1 MRDPAEEPELREE
14 RNSREAIPPAAV
26 RRSRRR
32 GGLRHPSAPA
42 HPARRSVLQRRRPRF
57 LRRRVADGQGPPGR
71 ARAPGLGTARGAD
84 RFHALVRGGFYDGQA
99 FFHVIRGF
107 VAQFGLHGDTAV
119 AEAWRERTI
128 PDDTV
133 GAENVRGTL
142 TFARSGLDSRTTQ
155 LFFNLGD
162 NRRLDTTDGF
172 GFAPI
177 GRVVEGLP
185 VLDALN
191 PEYSGPA
198 GRELPD
204 GPHQDS
210 IWARG
215 EAYLV
220 EKFPNLDR
228 IERARVVRSW
238 D

>member
-1 MRDPAEEPELREE
+1 MKQCLRLLSAGLVVAAACATPPPPLTLPGDPFFSVAAPDSFDVELRTAKGPLVV
-14 RNSREAIPPAAV
+14 RV
-26 RRSRRR
+26 RRDW
-32 GGLRHPSAPA
+32 AP
-42 HPARRSVLQRRRPRF
+42 
-57 LRRRVADGQGPPGR
+57 
-71 ARAPGLGTARGAD
+71 RGAD

-99 FFHVIRGF
+99 FFRVIRGF
-107 VAQFGLHGDTAV
+107 VAQFGLHGDAAV

-142 TFARSGLDSRTTQ
+142 TFARSGQDSRTTQ

>member
-1 MRDPAEEPELREE
+1 MRNGTPVKQCLRLLSASLVVAAACATPPPPLTLPGDPFFSVAAPDSFDVELRTAKSPLVV
-14 RNSREAIPPAAV
+14 RV
-26 RRSRRR
+26 RRDW
-32 GGLRHPSAPA
+32 AP
-42 HPARRSVLQRRRPRF
+42 
-57 LRRRVADGQGPPGR
+57 
-71 ARAPGLGTARGAD
+71 RGAD
-84 RFHALVRGGFYDGQA
+84 RFHALVLGGFYDGQA
-99 FFHVIRGF
+99 FFRVIRGF

-142 TFARSGLDSRTTQ
+142 TFARSGQDSRTTQ

-177 GRVVEGLP
+177 GRVVEGLH

>member
-1 MRDPAEEPELREE
+1 MRNPNSVRNGTPVKQCLRLLSAGLVVAAACATPPPPLTLPGDPFFSVAAPDSFDVELRTAKGPLVV
-14 RNSREAIPPAAV
+14 RV
-26 RRSRRR
+26 RRDW
-32 GGLRHPSAPA
+32 AP
-42 HPARRSVLQRRRPRF
+42 
-57 LRRRVADGQGPPGR
+57 
-71 ARAPGLGTARGAD
+71 RGAD

-99 FFHVIRGF
+99 FFRVIRGF

-119 AEAWRERTI
+119 AEVWRERTI

-142 TFARSGLDSRTTQ
+142 TFARSGQDSRTTQ